1 MEPSVPQLCESL
13 SSASTAAST
22 LQVFYNVALERPQ
35 ILADHLKAFR
45 DTAENFPKTALASI
59 QVMVAVAKIRKV
71 RNCFPPIF
79 QFFRENRD
87 HDTTI

>member
-1 MEPSVPQLCESL
+1 MLEPSVPQLCESL

-45 DTAENFPKTALASI
+45 ATAENFPKTALASI

-71 RNCFPPIF
+71 REIVFPHF
-79 QFFRENRD
+79 SVF
-87 HDTTI
+87 